1 MECVCLYK
9 IFYSKENVSLQN
21 GCAYTRGLYMSLLHA
36 RACPFVFFLF
46 RAASQNRQSFGN
58 TDTDDDNDDNDVH
71 LCSMICKRVYTL
83 RFPAFGLKSLQDGC
97 ALRMCCFCIVIQYCS
112 IKITKY

>member
-9 IFYSKENVSLQN
+9 IFYSKERVSLQN
-21 GCAYTRGLYMSLLHA
+21 GCAYTRGLYYMRVHA
-36 RACPFVFFLF
+36 PIVSMFVFFLF
-46 RAASQNRQSFGN
+46 RAAFQNRQSFGN
-58 TDTDDDNDDNDVH
+58 TDTDDDNDVH
-71 LCSMICKRVYTL
+71 LCSMICKCVYML

-112 IKITKY
+112 IKIIKY

>member
-1 MECVCLYK
+1 M
-9 IFYSKENVSLQN
+9 SLQN
-21 GCAYTRGLYMSLLHA
+21 ILFERKGFSTKWVCIRPWSLLHA
-36 RACPFVFFLF
+36 PASPFVFFLF

-71 LCSMICKRVYTL
+71 LCSMICKCVYTL

-112 IKITKY
+112 IKIIKY